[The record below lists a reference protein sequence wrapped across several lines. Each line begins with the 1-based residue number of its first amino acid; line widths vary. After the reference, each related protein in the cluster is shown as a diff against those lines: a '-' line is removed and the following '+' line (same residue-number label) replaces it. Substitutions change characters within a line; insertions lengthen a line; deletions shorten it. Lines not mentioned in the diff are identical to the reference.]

1 MRGDNLVYRNHKV
14 CNLKHHY
21 MMVDGV
27 PSYIEDPLVIGIRI
41 GLTDQSVCPFDW
53 LPVVSQDLRGRSLKL
68 LVSPTCQNVC
78 FVLCKSKVIN
88 FHLMY
93 FVSVS
98 WF

>member
-41 GLTDQSVCPFDW
+41 GLTDPSVCPFDW
-53 LPVVSQDLRGRSLKL
+53 FPVVCLFVC
-68 LVSPTCQNVC
+68 LVQ
-78 FVLCKSKVIN
+78 I
-88 FHLMY
+88 
-93 FVSVS
+93 
-98 WF
+98 